1 MNILITNVG
10 NKNFLVKE
18 FKKSLTNVFGKSSK
32 LYASDISLNASAI
45 KFSDYAVKSPKYKN
59 IKFGEWLIN
68 LVNKKKIKL
77 IVPTNSYEIEY
88 IEKERS
94 KLENKYN
101 CKILGTPLKNIKRI
115 NNKLSLYTFLKK
127 NKIQTP
133 YSQSLSIFLKKKIK
147 KFPFVIKK
155 VYGQASEGVYLIKKI
170 QDWKNFLRYRGNNHK
185 YFYQEY
191 LQGSEYG
198 MDIINDYKRNFIG
211 VLVRKKIMMKNGET
225 KKAKILPSKPFLQI
239 AKKISKAVNHVG
251 SIDIDAIKKN
261 NNIFIIDVNC
271 RFGGGY
277 KLSHAAGANIPELFV
292 KLLKNVKYSKN
303 SKDLNKVI

>member
-18 FKKSLTNVFGKSSK
+18 FKKSLTKVFGKSSK
-32 LYASDISLNASAI
+32 LYASDSSLNASAI
-45 KFSDYAVKSPKYKN
+45 KFCDYAVKSPKYKN
-59 IKFGEWLIN
+59 TNFGEWLIN
-68 LVNKKKIKL
+68 LVDKKKIKL
-77 IVPTNSYEIEY
+77 IIPTNSYEIEY
-88 IEKERS
+88 IEKVRL
-94 KLENKYN
+94 KLENKFN
-101 CKILGTPLKNIKRI
+101 CKILGTPLRNIKKI
-115 NNKLSLYTFLKK
+115 NNKLKLYTFLKK

-133 YSQSLSIFLKKKIK
+133 YSQPLSNFLKKKIK

-155 VYGQASEGVYLIKKI
+155 VYGQASEGVFLIKKI
-170 QDWKNFLRYRGNNHK
+170 QDWKNFLRYRTNNHK

-191 LQGSEYG
+191 LPGNEYG
-198 MDIINDYKRNFIG
+198 MDVINDYRRQFIS

-225 KKAKILPSKPFLQI
+225 IKAKILSSKPFLKI

-261 NNIFIIDVNC
+261 NNLFIIDVNC

-277 KLSHAAGANIPELFV
+277 KLSHAAGANIPELFI
-292 KLLKNVKYSKN
+292 KLLKNIKY
-303 SKDLNKVI
+303 